1 MATWNKIDF
10 PDAASPI
17 IEQIIF
23 FHDHT
28 IVILTL
34 ITILVAYIITNTL
47 YNKTFNR
54 YLLEGQ
60 EIETF
65 WTIIPAFILIFIA
78 FPSLQIL
85 YMIDET
91 SDPYITIKAIGHQWY
106 WRYEY
111 TDFKNFVFDAYI
123 VPSEENQLNSFRL
136 LEVDNRTV
144 IPSNIDI
151 RILITSADVIHSW
164 AIPAFGIKA
173 DAIPG
178 RINQVPLISIRSGLF
193 FGQCSEI
200 CGANHSFIPIVIE
213 RIPVIE
219 FIQWIN
225 ETD

>member
-123 VPSEENQLNSFRL
+123 IPSEENQLNSFRL

-178 RINQVPLISIRSGLF
+178 RINQVPLISTRSGLF